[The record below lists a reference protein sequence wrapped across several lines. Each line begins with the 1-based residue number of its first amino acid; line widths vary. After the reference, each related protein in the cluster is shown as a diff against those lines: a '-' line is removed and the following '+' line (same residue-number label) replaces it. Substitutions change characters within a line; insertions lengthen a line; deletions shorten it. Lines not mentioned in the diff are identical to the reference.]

1 VKRLALAVLLPS
13 VALAGPAEARTFAGT
28 LGLSLESLG
37 PVEFAVTASGN
48 SGPGPLATVQPGAFV
63 GTGSIPAAPS
73 SSVVT
78 RFVFELSN
86 GAGVF
91 TGSPLAGKAPVFGS
105 AHVLGF
111 GGLTL
116 IDVPLARTVHVP
128 GSAAAVAA
136 GLGFGG
142 TLSTAVSNGNR
153 YVRLEFASWGTAPAQ
168 LTGLFSVVQMH
179 GPGSNPEP
187 YLVGLGDRSATFTGT
202 DSRTPGGHGQ
212 LTLVSP
218 TKVTSDVFG
227 TPVAFVL
234 LGRMTLA
241 FMPEPGTFVLLG
253 AGVAGLGAL
262 GRRRRLARAAR

>member
-1 VKRLALAVLLPS
+1 MRKLALAVAL
-13 VALAGPAEARTFAGT
+13 VALGVAGPAQARTFAGT
-28 LGLSLESLG
+28 LGLSLENLG

-48 SGPGPLATVQPGAFV
+48 SGPGPLASIAAGAFV

-78 RFVFELSN
+78 RFVFEVSN

-91 TGSPLAGKAPVFGS
+91 TGSPLAGKAPIFGS

-111 GGLTL
+111 GGANL
-116 IDVPLARTVHVP
+116 IDVPLARTVHAA

-142 TLSTAVSNGNR
+142 TLSTVVSNGNR
-153 YVRLEFASWGTAPAQ
+153 YVRLEFGSWGTAPAK
-168 LTGLFSVVQMH
+168 LSGLFSVVQMH
-179 GPGSNPEP
+179 GAGSNSEP
-187 YLVGLGDRSATFTGT
+187 HLVGLGDRSATFTGT

-253 AGVAGLGAL
+253 TGVAALGAL

>member
-1 VKRLALAVLLPS
+1 MSKLAVPVALLALT
-13 VALAGPAEARTFAGT
+13 LAGPAEARTFAGT

-37 PVEFAVTASGN
+37 PVEFAVTASGS
-48 SGPGPLATVQPGAFV
+48 SGPGPLATVQAGAFV
-63 GTGSIPAAPS
+63 GTGSIPAAA

-78 RFVFELSN
+78 RFVFEVSN

-168 LTGLFSVVQMH
+168 LTGLFSVVQVH
-179 GPGSNPEP
+179 GPGSNSEP
-187 YLVGLGDRSATFTGT
+187 HLVGLGDRSATFTGT

-234 LGRMTLA
+234 LGRMTLS
-241 FMPEPGTFVLLG
+241 FMPEPGTLVLLG

-262 GRRRRLARAAR
+262 GRRRRLAR